1 MLNNN
6 YTTIER
12 IIAKIDN
19 DFNPDN
25 SDWIPRVG
33 AWCIDAMNML
43 KVLRKEEKKIK
54 LTVKD
59 NIAYSP
65 CPLEDVD
72 FRVYDENGCEV
83 YELNSITNNCDNCN
97 NDSFTGEEIDSSTTI
112 LNGANTTGISYGLN
126 ANNAPDAVISEHVN
140 DNNINNRYNV
150 KEVYYGSAR
159 KGRNYIKSSN
169 STLELNF
176 KTNYIYIT
184 TKQVKTYKSDVY
196 GCELP
201 VIPNNGILI
210 EAIVNYCMYKML
222 TRGYTHPVFNLHAS
236 QYGTNPY
243 YMWLQLKDQ
252 ATRSVILDEQGDVIE
267 DGGLWK
273 SPLYLNVTNGI

>member
-1 MLNNN
+1 MLDNK

-54 LTVKD
+54 LPVKD

-65 CPLEDVD
+65 CPLKDVD

-83 YELNSITNNCDNCN
+83 YELNAVTNNCSNCN
-97 NDSFTGEEIDSSTTI
+97 NDSFTGEEINSTTTI
-112 LNGANTTGISYGLN
+112 LNGANTTGVSYGLN
-126 ANNAPDAVISEHVN
+126 ANEVPDAVISEHVN

-159 KGRNYIKSSN
+159 KRRNYVKSSDT
-169 STLELNF
+169 TLELNF

-184 TKQVKTYKSDVY
+184 TKQVKTYTSGVY

-222 TRGYTHPVFNLHAS
+222 CRGYTHPVFNLHAS

-243 YMWLQLKDQ
+243 YMWIQLKDQ
-252 ATRSVILDEQGDVIE
+252 AIRSVMFDEQGDVIE
-267 DGGLWK
+267 DGGLWN
-273 SPLYLNVTNGI
+273 SPLYLNVTK